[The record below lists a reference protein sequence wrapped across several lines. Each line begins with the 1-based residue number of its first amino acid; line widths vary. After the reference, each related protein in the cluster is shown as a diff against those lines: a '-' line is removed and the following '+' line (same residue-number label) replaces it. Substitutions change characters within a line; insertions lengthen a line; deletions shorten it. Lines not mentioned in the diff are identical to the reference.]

1 MKRVLGQALSVVTVA
16 LLATAFTPAC
26 AENDQSIFIRAALA
40 PSTNRQG
47 GRCVYTSDPTQ
58 TGLFEGTV
66 DVAIA
71 ESYSAVLLIGNQL
84 AARGDSANTRAESN
98 RAHINGAVVRVT
110 DPNGGLIGEFTS
122 LATGFVEP
130 QLNNQASY
138 GPISVTA
145 IDVPTMNKIAGDM
158 ELGGSKLV
166 AANIKAF
173 GRTVGGVDLE
183 SGEFQLPIRI
193 CNGCLVTFEG
203 FDDKAT
209 PDILECKRAEDAA
222 GGTDELPCSP
232 GQDET
237 TPCLFCRRALC
248 GL

>member
-26 AENDQSIFIRAALA
+26 AENDQSIFIRSALA

-58 TGLFEGTV
+58 TGLFLGEV
-66 DVAIA
+66 DIA
-71 ESYSAVLLIGNQL
+71 FTNSYTAVLLIGNQL
-84 AARGDSANTRAESN
+84 AQRGDSANTRAESN

-138 GPISVTA
+138 GPIMVTA
-145 IDVPTMNKIAGDM
+145 IDVPTMAKIAADVDF
-158 ELGGSKLV
+158 ERPKLV
-166 AANIKAF
+166 AANIKVF

-183 SGEFQLPIRI
+183 SGEFQFPIRV
-193 CNGCLVTFEG
+193 CKGCLVTFEG
-203 FDDKAT
+203 YDDKAT
-209 PDILECKRAEDAA
+209 DVVECKRPADDAA
-222 GGTDELPCSP
+222 GSTDDLPCRS
-232 GQDET
+232 GQDER
-237 TPCLFCRRALC
+237 TPCLYCLETLC